1 MIRSDG
7 TNSGRERLCSGVG
20 HHQCDAFNVGA
31 INNGLGAEVSF
42 LLWSF
47 VVQQVIS
54 EGATTKELA
63 SASCFEPLGGS
74 FAGLQLGHCSART
87 GHKQQQYVP
96 VRLL

>member
-1 MIRSDG
+1 
-7 TNSGRERLCSGVG
+7 
-20 HHQCDAFNVGA
+20 
-31 INNGLGAEVSF
+31 
-42 LLWSF
+42 

-63 SASCFEPLGGS
+63 SAGCFEPLGGS